1 MAPDPAR
8 TTHQRRLHG
17 RNVIVALAGRRIDA
31 ADAAEPR
38 FPASA
43 INIVRQRIASAFE
56 EIHASE
62 LVSAAACGADLI
74 AIDVA
79 QQRGMPASIVLPYAA
94 DEFRRT
100 SVVDRGNDWG
110 GPYDAA
116 IREAENHGR
125 LHILGLPEGD
135 AAYLATNEAILNQAV
150 ALGRGK
156 SADVLALVVWDGPL
170 LGRTD
175 YTSAF
180 ADAARRRRIA
190 VRRIPVLVSGAG

>member
-8 TTHQRRLHG
+8 TPHQRRLHG

-135 AAYLATNEAILNQAV
+135 AAYLATNEAILDE
-150 ALGRGK
+150 ALKNSGGETRG
-156 SADVLALVVWDGPL
+156 VLAVIVWDGPL
-170 LGRTD
+170 HGRTD
-175 YTSAF
+175 YTAAF
-180 ADAARRRRIA
+180 ADEARRRGMR
-190 VRRIPVLVSGAG
+190 VSSIPILASR